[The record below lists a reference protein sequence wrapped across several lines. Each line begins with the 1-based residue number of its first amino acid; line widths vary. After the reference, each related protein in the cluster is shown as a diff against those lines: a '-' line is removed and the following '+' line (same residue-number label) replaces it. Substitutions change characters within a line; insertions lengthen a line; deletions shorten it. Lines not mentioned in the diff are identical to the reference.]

1 MVFNCLASTC
11 DTTSSWPPFFMFL
24 QEYIAVAY
32 QGFVD
37 ENEKTSRRTCE
48 SLLSSLHQAIENDF
62 KAGKYACPGG
72 YERYRA
78 DMDSLVQRYRQTP
91 GKGVMVSIVGSI
103 YLCALPTVHIY
114 IFMLVHL
121 HQHAFVVF
129 IGILH
134 SRPIVHWNWLFSL
147 LRVQWKTKKN

>member
-1 MVFNCLASTC
+1 
-11 DTTSSWPPFFMFL
+11 MFL

-62 KAGKYACPGG
+62 KAGKYSCPGG

-91 GKGVMVSIVGSI
+91 GKGVMVGIVGSI

-134 SRPIVHWNWLFSL
+134 SRPIVH
-147 LRVQWKTKKN
+147 